1 MILPQKVFRQPFALE
16 AKLFGKIYP
25 VRIDD
30 KFGVLNQD
38 IISTGSGKEL
48 RSNWNQVQK
57 KKSSKDDKK
66 LE

>member
-1 MILPQKVFRQPFALE
+1 MILPQKVFRQPFAFE
-16 AKLFGKIYP
+16 AKLLGKICP

-30 KFGVLNQD
+30 KFGVLNKD
-38 IISTGSGKEL
+38 IISTGSGKKL
-48 RSNWNQVQK
+48 RGNWNQVQK